1 MQSVQIYPWVWKHN
15 SSIRMK
21 ASIEVIFELDKFQQK
36 IYRHLKFHSD
46 FRQFNQFFNN
56 RKKTLL
62 KSKET
67 HLRLYVKLKIS
78 IVQICKK
85 MASTSIC
92 SFHTIFGFTVNV
104 TDLAS
109 QPIESPEVKLS
120 NINWKV
126 KLKKKSNDR
135 KNKLGIFL
143 VSNFDDNTVKWSCGA
158 QATFKLLPNDNDE
171 LKQSIVKYL
180 PKQKF
185 SNEKRSHGYGKF
197 VQWKKFLKHFVN
209 KKTKPALKLRF
220 QQSHWC
226 VRSDRVSIK
235 NMRNFGLPLKMWASL
250 VIFFGFSVCRKWRL
264 VCRLAV

>member
-1 MQSVQIYPWVWKHN
+1 MSLETQQLHS
-15 SSIRMK
+15 
-21 ASIEVIFELDKFQQK
+21 ASIKVIFELDKFQQK
-36 IYRHLKFHSD
+36 IYRHLKLHSD
-46 FRQFNQFFNN
+46 SRRYNQFFNN
-56 RKKTLL
+56 RKKTLF

-78 IVQICKK
+78 IVRICEK

-109 QPIESPEVKLS
+109 QPIKSPEVTLS

-158 QATFKLLPNDNDE
+158 QATFKLLSNDNDE

-220 QQSHWC
+220 QQSH
-226 VRSDRVSIK
+226 
-235 NMRNFGLPLKMWASL
+235 
-250 VIFFGFSVCRKWRL
+250 
-264 VCRLAV
+264 